1 MNSVIIA
8 AGGSGERMQ
17 SKLPKQFA
25 LLKNKPV
32 IVHTIE
38 QFIKFDKN
46 FELIVAINE
55 QYKADF
61 LALIKYLSR
70 FNISLAPAGKNRFK
84 SIKNALKLC
93 TGDFI
98 AVHDA
103 VRPLVSIDLI
113 KNCFDTAKK
122 YGNAVPC
129 LPPTES
135 LRKLNKGE
143 NKAVDRNG
151 YVLSQTPQVFAS
163 KQLKTAYRQ
172 DYSPLFTDDASVV
185 EQLGYKIHLVE
196 GERQNIKITY
206 ADDLKIAEV
215 LLNN

>member
-17 SKLPKQFA
+17 SKELKQFA

-38 QFIKFDKN
+38 QFIKFDEKI
-46 FELIVAINE
+46 ELIVAINE
-55 QYKADF
+55 QYKAVF
-61 LALIKYLSR
+61 LALIKHLGH
-70 FNISLAPAGKNRFK
+70 FNILLASAGENRFK
-84 SIKNALKLC
+84 SVKNALKLC

-103 VRPLVSIDLI
+103 VRPLASIDLI
-113 KNCFDTAKK
+113 KNCFDAAKK
-122 YGNAVPC
+122 YGNAIPC

-135 LRKLNKGE
+135 LRKLNKDG
-143 NKAVDRNG
+143 NTAVNRTE
-151 YVLSQTPQVFAS
+151 YILAQTPQVFVAN
-163 KQLKTAYRQ
+163 QLKTAYRQ
-172 DYSPLFTDDASVV
+172 NYSPLFTDDASVV
-185 EQLGYKIHLVE
+185 EQLGNKIHLVK

-206 ADDLKIAEV
+206 ASDLKIAEV
-215 LLNN
+215 LLNS